1 MRHGPAHRCPGAN
14 LHLRRIGIIAQ
25 CGVDEF
31 MAAAETQFSAE
42 LKVEAGTYLADGP
55 PVAYAVSLD
64 WVRSF
69 ATIIDMEEDAPVPPT
84 SAP

>member
-1 MRHGPAHRCPGAN
+1 
-14 LHLRRIGIIAQ
+14 
-25 CGVDEF
+25 

-42 LKVEAGTYLADGP
+42 LRVEARTYLADGP
-55 PVAYAVSLD
+55 SVTYDVWLD

-84 SAP
+84 SAH